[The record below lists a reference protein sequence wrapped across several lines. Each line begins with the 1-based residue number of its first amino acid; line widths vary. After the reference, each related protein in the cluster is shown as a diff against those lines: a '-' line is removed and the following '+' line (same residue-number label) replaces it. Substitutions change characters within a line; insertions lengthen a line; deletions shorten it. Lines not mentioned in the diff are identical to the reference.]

1 MKSALGPPAGS
12 TRPGRTGILDPI
24 MSIDAPTRDRIAAT
38 LMEIA
43 CRAGEILKKHHGG
56 DCPHVLKPDG
66 SPASQAD
73 VESERFILA
82 ELARQWPGIPVIA
95 EESSYDHPPAPLFFL
110 VDPLDGTRDF
120 LAGNPEYSVNI
131 GLVAGD
137 RPIAAALAA
146 PGLGRVWGAGA
157 QAFEATVDA
166 GRLGRPV
173 PIAVRPMP
181 ARGLVALMSSRHG
194 DVETEACLGA
204 LRLGGTRS
212 AASALK
218 FCLIAS
224 GEADIYV
231 RCGPTMEWDTAAG
244 DHILTTAGGCVV
256 APAGRPMTYGH
267 YTRNYRNGPFA
278 ALGHASY
285 AAGLVL
291 PERSPA
297 GRPAE
302 RMAQD
307 GARA

>member
-1 MKSALGPPAGS
+1 MVL
-12 TRPGRTGILDPI
+12 I

-43 CRAGEILKKHHGG
+43 CRAGEILKRHHGG

-73 VESERFILA
+73 AESEDFILA
-82 ELARQWPGIPVIA
+82 ELARHWPGIPVIA
-95 EESSYDHPPAPLFFL
+95 EESSYDQPPAPLFFL

-120 LAGNPEYSVNI
+120 LAGNVEYSVNI
-131 GLVAGD
+131 GLIAGD

-146 PGLGRVWGAGA
+146 PGLGRVWGAGG
-157 QAFEATVDA
+157 QAFEAEIRD
-166 GRLGRPV
+166 GHLGPRL
-173 PIAVRPMP
+173 PIAVRPRP
-181 ARGLVALMSSRHG
+181 DQGLVALCSNRHG
-194 DVETEACLGA
+194 DTETEACLGA
-204 LRLGGTRS
+204 LRVGATRS

-218 FCLIAS
+218 FCLIAA

-244 DHILTTAGGCVV
+244 DHILTVAGGCVV

-278 ALGHASY
+278 ALGDASY
-285 AAGLVL
+285 AANLVL
-291 PERSPA
+291 PERSPPT
-297 GRPAE
+297 RPADRHAPPE
-302 RMAQD
+302 GLRL
-307 GARA
+307 

>member
-1 MKSALGPPAGS
+1 
-12 TRPGRTGILDPI
+12 
-24 MSIDAPTRDRIAAT
+24 MSIDAPTRDRIATA

-43 CRAGEILKKHHGG
+43 CRAGEILKRHHGG
-56 DCPHVLKPDG
+56 DCPHVIKPDG

-73 VESERFILA
+73 AESEAFILA
-82 ELARQWPGIPVIA
+82 ELDRRWPEIPVIA

-131 GLVAGD
+131 GLIAGD
-137 RPIAAALAA
+137 RPVAAALAA

-157 QAFEATVDA
+157 RAFEATVSD
-166 GRLGRPV
+166 GRPGALA
-173 PIAVRPMP
+173 PIAVRPRP
-181 ARGLVALMSSRHG
+181 DAGLVALTSNRHC
-194 DVETEACLGA
+194 DHETELCLEALKIGA
-204 LRLGGTRS
+204 TRS

-218 FCLIAS
+218 FCLIAA

-244 DHILTTAGGCVV
+244 DHILTVAGGCVV

-267 YTRNYRNGPFA
+267 YTRHYRNGPFA
-278 ALGHASY
+278 ALGHAGY
-285 AAGLVL
+285 ADDLVL

-297 GRPAE
+297 AR
-302 RMAQD
+302 
-307 GARA
+307 GARHTARSESPARA

>member
-1 MKSALGPPAGS
+1 
-12 TRPGRTGILDPI
+12 

-73 VESERFILA
+73 SESEAFIIA
-82 ELARQWPGIPVIA
+82 ELGRQWPGIPVIA
-95 EESSYDHPPAPLFFL
+95 EESSYDQPPAALFFL

-131 GLVAGD
+131 GLIAGD

-157 QAFEATVDA
+157 QAFEAAIVS
-166 GRLGRPV
+166 GRLEAKT
-173 PIAVRPMP
+173 PIAVRPIP
-181 ARGLVALMSSRHG
+181 AKGLVALMSSRHG
-194 DVETEACLGA
+194 DVETDACLGA
-204 LRLGGTRS
+204 LRVGALRS

-244 DHILTTAGGCVV
+244 DHILTVAGGCVV

-278 ALGHASY
+278 ALGDPSY
-285 AAGLVL
+285 AANLAL
-291 PERSPA
+291 PERSPT
-297 GRPAE
+297 GRSSE
-302 RMAQD
+302 RRQPS
-307 GARA
+307 GESRI

>member
-1 MKSALGPPAGS
+1 
-12 TRPGRTGILDPI
+12 

-43 CRAGEILKKHHGG
+43 CRAGEILKRHHGG
-56 DCPHVLKPDG
+56 DCPHVVKLDG
-66 SPASQAD
+66 SPSSQAD
-73 VESERFILA
+73 AESEAFILA
-82 ELARQWPGIPVIA
+82 ELARHWPGIPVIA
-95 EESSYDHPPAPLFFL
+95 EESTYDHPPAPLFFL

-120 LAGNPEYSVNI
+120 LAGNAEYSVNI
-131 GLVAGD
+131 GLVAGN

-146 PGLGRVWGAGA
+146 PGLARVWGAGA
-157 QAFEATVDA
+157 QAFEAEICD
-166 GRLGRPV
+166 GRLGGRL
-173 PIAVRPMP
+173 PIGVRPMP
-181 ARGLVALMSSRHG
+181 DKGLVALRSNRHG

-204 LRLGGTRS
+204 LRVSATRS

-244 DHILTTAGGCVV
+244 DHILTVAGGCVV

-278 ALGHASY
+278 ALGDARY
-285 AAGLVL
+285 AENLVL

-297 GRPAE
+297 GRPSE
-302 RMAQD
+302 RRSAQ
-307 GARA
+307 GESRI

>member
-1 MKSALGPPAGS
+1 
-12 TRPGRTGILDPI
+12 

-43 CRAGEILKKHHGG
+43 CRAGEILRRHHGG

-73 VESERFILA
+73 AESETFIIG
-82 ELARQWPGIPVIA
+82 ELARHFPGIPVIA

-120 LAGNPEYSVNI
+120 LAGNAEYSVNI

-146 PGLGRVWGAGA
+146 PGLRRVWGAGA
-157 QAFEATVDA
+157 HAFGAEIRD
-166 GRLGRPV
+166 GHLGERQ
-173 PIAVRPMP
+173 PIAVRPRP
-181 ARGLVALMSSRHG
+181 DQGLLALRSNRHG
-194 DVETEACLGA
+194 DSETEACLGA
-204 LRLGGTRS
+204 LRLGATRS

-244 DHILTTAGGCVV
+244 DHILTVAGGCVV

-267 YTRNYRNGPFA
+267 YTRSYRNGPFA
-278 ALGHASY
+278 ALGDASY
-285 AAGLVL
+285 ADNLVL

-297 GRPAE
+297 GRGPDRHAPQGE
-302 RMAQD
+302 GRV
-307 GARA
+307 

>member
-1 MKSALGPPAGS
+1 
-12 TRPGRTGILDPI
+12 

-43 CRAGEILKKHHGG
+43 CRAGEILRRHHGG

-73 VESERFILA
+73 AESETFIIG
-82 ELARQWPGIPVIA
+82 ELARHWPGIPVIA

-120 LAGNPEYSVNI
+120 LAGNAEYSVNI

-146 PGLGRVWGAGA
+146 PGLRRVWGAGA
-157 QAFEATVDA
+157 HAFGAEIRD
-166 GRLGRPV
+166 GHLGERQ
-173 PIAVRPMP
+173 PIAVRPRP
-181 ARGLVALMSSRHG
+181 DQGLVALRSNRHG
-194 DVETEACLGA
+194 DSETEACLGA
-204 LRLGGTRS
+204 LRLGATRS

-244 DHILTTAGGCVV
+244 DHILTVAGGCVV
-256 APAGRPMTYGH
+256 VPAGRPMTYGH

-278 ALGHASY
+278 ALGDASY
-285 AAGLVL
+285 ADNLVL
-291 PERSPA
+291 PERSPV
-297 GRPAE
+297 GRGPDRPAPQGE
-302 RMAQD
+302 GRI
-307 GARA
+307 

>member
-1 MKSALGPPAGS
+1 
-12 TRPGRTGILDPI
+12 
-24 MSIDAPTRDRIAAT
+24 MSIDAPTRDRIAAS

-66 SPASQAD
+66 SPASEAD
-73 VESERFILA
+73 VESEAFIIA
-82 ELARQWPGIPVIA
+82 ELDRQWPGIPVIA

-131 GLVAGD
+131 GLIAGD

-157 QAFEATVDA
+157 NAFEATFAA
-166 GRLGRPV
+166 GRLEARV

-181 ARGLVALMSSRHG
+181 DKGLVALMSSRHG
-194 DVETEACLGA
+194 DVETAACLETLRVGA
-204 LRLGGTRS
+204 TRS

-244 DHILTTAGGCVV
+244 DHILTVAGGCVV

-267 YTRNYRNGPFA
+267 YTRSYRNGPFA
-278 ALGHASY
+278 ALGDASY
-285 AAGLVL
+285 AANLVL
-291 PERSPA
+291 PERSPNT
-297 GRPAE
+297 
-302 RMAQD
+302 
-307 GARA
+307 RASDRSVPRGESRA

>member
-1 MKSALGPPAGS
+1 MKSVRGVVLRVDKAGRDGHPP
-12 TRPGRTGILDPI
+12 RI

-43 CRAGEILKKHHGG
+43 CRAGEILRRHHGG

-66 SPASQAD
+66 SPSSQAD
-73 VESERFILA
+73 AESEAFIIA
-82 ELARQWPGIPVIA
+82 ELGRRWPDIPVIA

-157 QAFEATVDA
+157 RAFEATVAA
-166 GRLGRPV
+166 GRVGGTV
-173 PIAVRPMP
+173 PIGVRPRP
-181 ARGLVALMSSRHG
+181 ARGLVALKSSRHG

-204 LRLGGTRS
+204 LRVGATRS

-218 FCLIAS
+218 FCLIAA

-244 DHILTTAGGCVV
+244 DHILTVAGGCVV

-278 ALGHASY
+278 ALGDASY
-285 AAGLVL
+285 ATELVL
-291 PERSPA
+291 PERSPRA
-297 GRPAE
+297 AE
-302 RMAQD
+302 RIPPRDASPV
-307 GARA
+307 